1 MRESARETNTSDS
14 MFPVGQ
20 PAMCGLGRDLGTG
33 NAQRSCGYLEA
44 YAQSM
49 IFCTCEDVLPS
60 NGCVCRRWIWLVC
73 SAYGCRVKENSWINV
88 LSLTDKLEKIPQ
100 REVAGSDAYAAFEF
114 QLMFG
119 VELLFEQFDKID
131 DFAVLFEF
139 HDDIVLLTGAEK
151 PSEIEFFQ
159 LKHSTKGN
167 WTLARL
173 THNPKKPKSDQK
185 AQSILQKLYG
195 NVREFSGYS
204 KNGQVVSNAYCS
216 DFGQSES
223 AQFNAMPGKEKEKL
237 LAHIQS
243 VYPDAKSNCLD
254 VIGFRRTEL
263 DKTACHE
270 LVKGRVHSF
279 LQSKIGGDAFQLEAC
294 TNAIVTQCRLKN
306 KKLATDVPSVVSEIV
321 KQKGISKADVE
332 LWLTDIASN
341 KNAPEWSFVQSHLGG
356 HWGFLEA
363 NSVRLAYEN
372 YKVEALDSG
381 NDAQNALVADI
392 RRAIEANTVTEPIGT
407 FVDSL
412 IEANGL
418 ASAAEEHGYVS
429 PQLKAMVI
437 YEIFKSQQAGTI
449 QKTDTQPAEEDK

>member
-1 MRESARETNTSDS
+1 MAATRNRRCCSEHSLQASLATSVSTNNCR
-14 MFPVGQ
+14 F
-20 PAMCGLGRDLGTG
+20 GLKTG
-33 NAQRSCGYLEA
+33 PISLQ
-44 YAQSM
+44 YAKTWNIS
-49 IFCTCEDVLPS
+49 
-60 NGCVCRRWIWLVC
+60 
-73 SAYGCRVKENSWINV
+73 
-88 LSLTDKLEKIPQ
+88 LSLADKLEKTPQ

-119 VELLFEQFDKID
+119 VELLFAQFDKLN

-139 HDDIVLLTGAEK
+139 HDDIVLLTGADS

-167 WTLARL
+167 WTLAKL
-173 THNPKKPKSDQK
+173 TNNSKKLKSGDR

-195 NVREFSGYS
+195 NFSNFSDYS
-204 KNGQVVSNAYCS
+204 KNAQVVSNAYCTE
-216 DFGQSES
+216 FGQAEYS
-223 AQFNAMPGKEKEKL
+223 QFNTIPDEEKAKL
-237 LAHIQS
+237 LEHVQA
-243 VYPDAKSNCLD
+243 VYPDATSNCLD
-254 VIGFRRTEL
+254 VMGFRRTEL

-294 TNAIVTQCRLKN
+294 TNAIITQCRLKN
-306 KKLATDVPSVVSEIV
+306 KKLATDVPGVVSEIV

-341 KNAPEWSFVQSHLGG
+341 KNAPEWSFVQTHLGG

-381 NDAQNALVADI
+381 NDAQNALIADI
-392 RRAIEANTVTEPIGT
+392 RRALEENTVTEPIGA

-412 IEANGL
+412 IAANGL

-429 PQLKAMVI
+429 SQLKAMVI

-449 QKTDTQPAEEDK
+449 QKTDTQPAEKDK

>member
-1 MRESARETNTSDS
+1 MSDNPCCPCCS
-14 MFPVGQ
+14 
-20 PAMCGLGRDLGTG
+20 
-33 NAQRSCGYLEA
+33 NAQIAHIAKSCVCPTVP
-44 YAQSM
+44 
-49 IFCTCEDVLPS
+49 IWS
-60 NGCVCRRWIWLVC
+60 NGCYQKPLLLFRSQLVSIPCHLCLNQYLLFWLDSRSYEFTV
-73 SAYGCRVKENSWINV
+73 VQKSWCIS
-88 LSLTDKLEKIPQ
+88 LSLAEKLEKTPQ

-119 VELLFEQFDKID
+119 VELLFEQFDKLN

-139 HDDIVLLTGAEK
+139 HDDIVLLTGADS

-167 WTLARL
+167 WTLAKL
-173 THNPKKPKSDQK
+173 SQNSKTLKSGEK
-185 AQSILQKLYG
+185 AQSILQKIYG
-195 NVREFSGYS
+195 NVSKFSEYS
-204 KNGQVVSNAYCS
+204 KSGQVVSNAYCTE
-216 DFGQSES
+216 FGQAE
-223 AQFNAMPGKEKEKL
+223 ATRFNAISDEEKAKL
-237 LAHIQS
+237 LEHIQA

-254 VIGFRRTEL
+254 VMGFRRTEL

-306 KKLATDVPSVVSEIV
+306 KKLATNVPSVISEIV
-321 KQKGISKADVE
+321 RQKGISKADVE

-341 KNAPEWSFVQSHLGG
+341 KNAPEWSFVQTYLGG

-363 NSVRLAYEN
+363 NSVRLAYDN

-381 NDAQNALVADI
+381 NDAQNALIADI
-392 RRAIEANTVTEPIGT
+392 RRALEENTVAEPIGA

-412 IEANGL
+412 IMATGL
-418 ASAAEEHGYVS
+418 ASSAAEHGYVS
-429 PQLKAMVI
+429 AQLKAMVI
-437 YEIFKSQQAGTI
+437 YEIFKSQQAGAI
-449 QKTDTQPAEEDK
+449 QKTDTQPAEKDK

>member
-1 MRESARETNTSDS
+1 M
-14 MFPVGQ
+14 
-20 PAMCGLGRDLGTG
+20 
-33 NAQRSCGYLEA
+33 
-44 YAQSM
+44 
-49 IFCTCEDVLPS
+49 
-60 NGCVCRRWIWLVC
+60 
-73 SAYGCRVKENSWINV
+73 
-88 LSLTDKLEKIPQ
+88 LSLTDKLEKTPQ

-139 HDDIVLLTGAEK
+139 HDDIVLLTGAEN

-167 WTLARL
+167 WTLAKL
-173 THNPKKPKSDQK
+173 TRNPKKLKSGQK

-216 DFGQSES
+216 EFGQSES
-223 AQFNAMPGKEKEKL
+223 AQFDTMPDKEQEKL

-306 KKLATDVPSVVSEIV
+306 KKLAADVPGVVSEIV
-321 KQKGISKADVE
+321 KQKGISRADVE

-341 KNAPEWSFVQSHLGG
+341 KNAPEWSFIQTHLGG

-363 NSVRLAYEN
+363 NNVRLAYEN
-372 YKVEALDSG
+372 FKVEALDSG
-381 NDAQNALVADI
+381 NDAQNVLVAKI
-392 RRAIEANTVTEPIGT
+392 RQALEVSSVSEPIGA
-407 FVDSL
+407 FVDGL
-412 IEANGL
+412 ITSNGL
-418 ASAAEEHGYVS
+418 ASVSKDCGYS
-429 PQLKAMVI
+429 EAQLKAMVI
-437 YEIFKSQQAGTI
+437 YEIFRSQQAGTV
-449 QKTDTQPAEEDK
+449 QKADTQHAEKDQ